1 MTPGSRQVILGS
13 RFRPFLISSLPRLAG
28 KHNDDDFVHF
38 VDDFGK
44 LIIIMMIMM
53 MMVMIMFQIS
63 LMVTN
68 NMRPVAEANSVNI
81 SQLEPIFLYRDNTH
95 DYCDDRDNQD
105 NRWASH

>member
-1 MTPGSRQVILGS
+1 MMVMMVMT
-13 RFRPFLISSLPRLAG
+13 
-28 KHNDDDFVHF
+28 
-38 VDDFGK
+38 
-44 LIIIMMIMM
+44 M
-53 MMVMIMFQIS
+53 MMVMMMMFQIS

-81 SQLEPIFLYRDNTH
+81 SQLEPIFLYCDNCDHH

>member
-28 KHNDDDFVHF
+28 KHDDDDFVYL

-44 LIIIMMIMM
+44 LIIIMMM
-53 MMVMIMFQIS
+53 MIMFQIS
-63 LMVTN
+63 LIVTN

-105 NRWASH
+105 HRWASH